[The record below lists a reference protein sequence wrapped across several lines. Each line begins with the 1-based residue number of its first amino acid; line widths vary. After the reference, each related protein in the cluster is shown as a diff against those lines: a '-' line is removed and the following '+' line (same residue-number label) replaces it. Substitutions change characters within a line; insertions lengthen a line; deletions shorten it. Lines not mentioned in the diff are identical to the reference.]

1 MDSSA
6 LCPVSTDEVCY
17 RDKTLG
23 IVGYGDIGRAT
34 AGIGRAFRM
43 KIVALRRRVQLSD
56 DERKQGLQ
64 VPLLHAIPRTLH
76 CIPENSSFCGQIN
89 LILHNMNRS
98 KLPQPSCR
106 RLQGMAQASAVMTPA
121 CAQPTVQGCQ
131 W

>member
-1 MDSSA
+1 MRNAMSVPMNGY
-6 LCPVSTDEVCY
+6 C

-64 VPLLHAIPRTLH
+64 VMVLHPHDFAANCVPDSH
-76 CIPENSSFCGQIN
+76 SFCRQ
-89 LILHNMNRS
+89 L
-98 KLPQPSCR
+98 KLTFQKH
-106 RLQGMAQASAVMTPA
+106 
-121 CAQPTVQGCQ
+121 
-131 W
+131 